1 MSSAGND
8 DEQGSTQEKISKN
21 ELKRQM
27 KAQKK
32 ADEKSQKAT
41 PVPSAKKEETT
52 AAAGGGEND
61 DQELDPNEYY
71 KMRLHHVQ
79 TLKQAGETVYP
90 HKYHVSISLRDFI
103 DKYSH
108 L

>member
-1 MSSAGND
+1 MLLCYD
-8 DEQGSTQEKISKN
+8 RIKN
-21 ELKRQM
+21 SLFECYSELKRQM

-61 DQELDPNEYY
+61 DQELDPN
-71 KMRLHHVQ
+71 
-79 TLKQAGETVYP
+79 
-90 HKYHVSISLRDFI
+90 VSTHER
-103 DKYSH
+103 KN
-108 L
+108 